1 MPLQQQK
8 HTSMTAK
15 QIRQRKRENKGY
27 KLSNQR
33 KQKLQ
38 GNKTQLKGIKKI
50 TREVQPVAKHKRQI
64 TNKINEEVTRL
75 GLI

>member
-1 MPLQQQK
+1 MPFQQQK

-15 QIRQRKRENKGY
+15 QKKRGNEGY

>member
-15 QIRQRKRENKGY
+15 QKKRGNEGY

-33 KQKLQ
+33 K
-38 GNKTQLKGIKKI
+38 
-50 TREVQPVAKHKRQI
+50 
-64 TNKINEEVTRL
+64 
-75 GLI
+75 